1 MRTYNPSVYIYAHLD
16 FSDTRLEE
24 MEMPEDRVLE
34 KLNTVSTAKRLA
46 NMVCKFCPN
55 KSKALLRDAFRNSV
69 ILILENEK
77 RFTELKGRGEKF
89 SSSSIS
95 SSNRFL
101 MSSCRITVGQRW
113 TCPHCTAR
121 FTISC
126 PTIPPLSWASSC
138 CCCQH
143 TYSMLS
149 LVLPASSVRFQTQSQ
164 AQQNVTCCN
173 LPLSLIGNVASFSL
187 GYSDPPI
194 SRFLRVL
201 Q

>member
-1 MRTYNPSVYIYAHLD
+1 MRTCNPSVYIYAHLD

-89 SSSSIS
+89 SSSSIC

-101 MSSCRITVGQRW
+101 MSSYRITVGQRW
-113 TCPHCTAR
+113 TFLTAR

-126 PTIPPLSWASSC
+126 PTIPPPLSWTAAANIHIVC
-138 CCCQH
+138 C
-143 TYSMLS
+143 
-149 LVLPASSVRFQTQSQ
+149 R
-164 AQQNVTCCN
+164 
-173 LPLSLIGNVASFSL
+173 
-187 GYSDPPI
+187 
-194 SRFLRVL
+194 
-201 Q
+201 